1 MDDIFHLNKDE
12 LSDSTRLDELI
23 GQACDRIESIYHKDG
38 FYPKLVVERSW
49 STHNPVITG
58 EFARPRSYRWYL
70 AREIRKL
77 ADKGA
82 DLKVMKSRRRQSL
95 NDPDL
100 LKALDEDEWDFTRKK
115 LFLFRPER
123 IEISLDR
130 LEHYTGTSAEDFQ
143 RYILFTNY
151 EMHVDVFKKM
161 FPACVKPKRK
171 GVQMPAYHH
180 KGDQNSGITLIN
192 IGVGP
197 SNAKTITDHVSV
209 LRPDA
214 MIMAGHCGGL
224 RNHQEIGDF
233 VLASG
238 YMRADNVL
246 DDVMPVNVPITP
258 NFLLNIQL
266 QQVLDEYGMNYR
278 LGTVYSTDNRNWEF
292 ARRKTVEAIH
302 TSRSVAIDMESAT
315 VATNGFRYRIPHAT
329 LLCISDKPL
338 HGKPKLNEAA
348 QHFYQNSKD
357 KHLEIVIRALDRVKD
372 MYPYGLPNDSIR
384 AINEPLMGGPD

>member
-1 MDDIFHLNKDE
+1 MDDIFELKKDTINDKSI
-12 LSDSTRLDELI
+12 LKELI
-23 GQACDRIESIYHKDG
+23 EEACNKVETIYHDEG

-49 STHNPVITG
+49 SKHNPVITG
-58 EFARPRSYRWYL
+58 EFARPRAYRWYL
-70 AREIRKL
+70 SREIRKL
-77 ADKGA
+77 AEKGA
-82 DLKVMKSRRRQSL
+82 YLKVFKSRPRQSL
-95 NDPDL
+95 NDPAL
-100 LKALDEDEWDFTRKK
+100 LESLDEDEWDFTRKK
-115 LFLFRPER
+115 LFLFKPER

-130 LEHYTGTSAEDFQ
+130 LEHYTGTAAEDFQ

-151 EMHVDVFKKM
+151 EMHVDVFKNT
-161 FPACVKPKRK
+161 FPDCIGPRRK
-171 GVQMPAYHH
+171 GVQMPAYHY
-180 KGDQNSGITLIN
+180 KREQNTGISLVN

-214 MIMAGHCGGL
+214 MIMVGHCGGL

-246 DDVMPVNVPITP
+246 DDSIPENVPITP

-266 QQVLDEYGMNYR
+266 HRVLEDYGMNYR

-292 ARRKTVEAIH
+292 ARGKTVEAIH
-302 TSRSVAIDMESAT
+302 ISRSIAIDMESAT

-338 HGKPKLNEAA
+338 HGKPKLNRAA
-348 QHFYQNSKD
+348 RHFYQDSKD
-357 KHLEIVIRALDRVKD
+357 KHLEIVIKALDQVKD
-372 MYPYGLPNDSIR
+372 RYPDGLPNASIR
-384 AINEPLMGGPD
+384 AINEPLMGGPE